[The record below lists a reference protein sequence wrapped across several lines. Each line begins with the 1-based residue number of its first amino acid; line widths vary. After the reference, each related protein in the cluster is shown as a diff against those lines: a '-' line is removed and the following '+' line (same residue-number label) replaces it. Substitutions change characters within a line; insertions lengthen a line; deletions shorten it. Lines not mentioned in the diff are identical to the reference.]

1 MACKLYLGNF
11 VIWLME
17 NNLIKLVKELRIA
30 SKKNEAPI
38 WSKIA
43 KDALKSNSNKRTI
56 NLKKIDALTD
66 DGNAV
71 VISGKILGTG
81 KLSHKVLVSSFSISS
96 SAAKKIKES
105 GGQILE
111 FSDMI
116 EQFPTGKGVKIIG

>member
-1 MACKLYLGNF
+1 
-11 VIWLME
+11 ME
-17 NNLIKLVKELRIA
+17 NNLVQLVKELKSA

-43 KDALKSNSNKRTI
+43 KNVLKSNSNKRTI

-66 DGNAV
+66 DGSAV

-81 KLSHKVLVSSFSISS
+81 NLSHKVLVSSFSISN

-105 GGQILE
+105 GGEVLQ
-111 FSDMI
+111 FSDMFDR
-116 EQFPTGKGVKIIG
+116 FPTGKGVKIIG

>member
-1 MACKLYLGNF
+1 
-11 VIWLME
+11 ME
-17 NNLIKLVKELRIA
+17 NNLVQLVKELKSA

-43 KDALKSNSNKRTI
+43 KNALKSNSNKRTI

-66 DGNAV
+66 DGSAV

-81 KLSHKVLVSSFSISS
+81 NLSHKVLVSSFSISN

-105 GGQILE
+105 GGEVLQ

-116 EQFPTGKGVKIIG
+116 DRFPTGKGVKIIG

>member
-1 MACKLYLGNF
+1 
-11 VIWLME
+11 ME
-17 NNLIKLVKELRIA
+17 SNLIKLVKELRTA

-38 WSKIA
+38 WLKIA
-43 KDALKSNSNKRTI
+43 KDALKSNSNKKTI

-66 DGNAV
+66 DGSAV

-96 SAAKKIKES
+96 SAVKKIKES

>member
-1 MACKLYLGNF
+1 ML
-11 VIWLME
+11 WLME
-17 NNLIKLVKELRIA
+17 NNLVQLVKELKSA

-43 KDALKSNSNKRTI
+43 KNALKSNSNKKTI
-56 NLKKIDALTD
+56 NLKKIDKLTD

-81 KLSHKVLVSSFSISS
+81 KLSHKVLISSFSISN

-105 GGQILE
+105 GGEILQ

-116 EQFPTGKGVKIIG
+116 QRFPSGKGVKIIG

>member
-1 MACKLYLGNF
+1 
-11 VIWLME
+11 ME
-17 NNLIKLVKELRIA
+17 NNLVQLVKELKSA

-43 KDALKSNSNKRTI
+43 KNALKSNSNKRTI

-81 KLSHKVLVSSFSISS
+81 NLSHKVLVSSFSISN

-105 GGQILE
+105 GGEVLQ

-116 EQFPTGKGVKIIG
+116 DRFPTGKGVKIIG

>member
-66 DGNAV
+66 DGSAV

>member
-1 MACKLYLGNF
+1 
-11 VIWLME
+11 ME
-17 NNLIKLVKELRIA
+17 NNLVRLVKELKSA

-43 KDALKSNSNKRTI
+43 KNVLKSNSNKRTI

-66 DGNAV
+66 DGSAV
-71 VISGKILGTG
+71 VISGKVLGTG
-81 KLSHKVLVSSFSISS
+81 NLSHKVLVSSFSISN

-105 GGQILE
+105 GGEVLQ

-116 EQFPTGKGVKIIG
+116 DRFPTGKGVKIVG

>member
-1 MACKLYLGNF
+1 
-11 VIWLME
+11 ME
-17 NNLIKLVKELRIA
+17 NNLVQLIKELKSA
-30 SKKNEAPI
+30 SRKNEAPI

-43 KDALKSNSNKRTI
+43 KNVLKSNSNKKTI
-56 NLKKIDALTD
+56 NLKKIDKLAD

-81 KLSHKVLVSSFSISS
+81 NLSHKVLVSSFSISN

-105 GGQILE
+105 GGEILQ

-116 EQFPTGKGVKIIG
+116 DRFPTGKGVKIIG

>member
-1 MACKLYLGNF
+1 
-11 VIWLME
+11 ME
-17 NNLIKLVKELRIA
+17 NNLVQLVKELKSA

-43 KDALKSNSNKRTI
+43 KNALKSNSNKKTI
-56 NLKKIDALTD
+56 NLKKIDRLTD

-81 KLSHKVLVSSFSISS
+81 KLSHKVLVSSFSISN

-105 GGQILE
+105 GGEILK

-116 EQFPTGKGVKIIG
+116 QRFPSGKGVKIIG

>member
-1 MACKLYLGNF
+1 
-11 VIWLME
+11 ME
-17 NNLIKLVKELRIA
+17 NNLVQLVKELKSA
-30 SKKNEAPI
+30 SKENEAPI

-43 KDALKSNSNKRTI
+43 KNVLKSNSNKRTI

-81 KLSHKVLVSSFSISS
+81 NLSHKVLVSSFSISN

-105 GGQILE
+105 GGGILQ

-116 EQFPTGKGVKIIG
+116 DRFPTGKGVKIIG

>member
-1 MACKLYLGNF
+1 
-11 VIWLME
+11 ME
-17 NNLIKLVKELRIA
+17 NNLVQLVKELKSA

-43 KDALKSNSNKRTI
+43 KNVLKSNSNKRTI

-66 DGNAV
+66 DGSAV

-81 KLSHKVLVSSFSISS
+81 NLSHKVLVSSFSISN

-105 GGQILE
+105 GGEVLD
-111 FSDMI
+111 FSEMI
-116 EQFPTGKGVKIIG
+116 EKFPTGKGVKIIG

>member
-1 MACKLYLGNF
+1 
-11 VIWLME
+11 ME

-66 DGNAV
+66 DGSAV

-81 KLSHKVLVSSFSISS
+81 KLSHKVLVSSFSISTPFFQK
-96 SAAKKIKES
+96 SASLDVIFGE
-105 GGQILE
+105 IH
-111 FSDMI
+111 
-116 EQFPTGKGVKIIG
+116 